1 MDIDS
6 EVKLP
11 IDSAAPKDAIQDMH
25 DSESFPSDRDTDG
38 SELNMLR
45 GTTSP
50 VSLTLPESSNLL
62 PAVSTHIPPVATP
75 QLPDSDSQL
84 KLLWERI
91 KVKPHLKRRGRP
103 KHSSKLW
110 PSKKRERL
118 HSQIRKT
125 NTHHKANLRKGRG
138 KMIILKMMH
147 HRVPSKLFKSDTM
160 AEGCSKVSDKKF
172 TFRVLL
178 PIEPDCD
185 AKEKKEMTHQKLWKL
200 VTAMMKS

>member
-1 MDIDS
+1 MILYWTLIQ
-6 EVKLP
+6 KLP
-11 IDSAAPKDAIQDMH
+11 NESAAPKDAIQDMH

-38 SELNMLR
+38 SELNMPR
-45 GTTSP
+45 GATYP
-50 VSLTLPESSNLL
+50 VSHTLPERSNLS

-84 KLLWERI
+84 KLLWECI
-91 KVKPHLKRRGRP
+91 KIKTHNAGVI
-103 KHSSKLW
+103 
-110 PSKKRERL
+110 PSIAVNSGLQKIVRL

-147 HRVPSKLFKSDTM
+147 HLENYSKLIPWQRDVLKSVT
-160 AEGCSKVSDKKF
+160 KKKF

-185 AKEKKEMTHQKLWKL
+185 AKEMTHQIFWKL
-200 VTAMMKS
+200 VTAVMKS